1 MKAVASMVT
10 TGGILADIGTDHAYV
25 PIALVQRQKIKG
37 AIAMDI
43 NEGPLARA
51 QEHIRAARQEE
62 YIQTRL
68 SDGAEA
74 LLPNEADSI
83 LIAGMGGELILHILT
98 EGESVCST
106 AKELILQPQSEIH
119 KVREYLRQHQTYR
132 KATPTQ
138 SILTIT
144 SNVVYGKKTGTT
156 PDGRPGGTPFAP
168 GANPMN
174 GRDTKGA
181 VAALASVAKLP
192 FQHAHDGISYTFAV
206 SPATLG
212 KERDI
217 QINNLVSLL
226 DGYFTPDGGQHLN
239 VNVFDRDLLLDAME
253 HPEKYPQLT
262 IRVSGYAVNFVKLT
276 REQQLDVISRTINSS
291 L

>member
-1 MKAVASMVT
+1 MASMVT

-51 QEHIRAARQEE
+51 QEHIRAARLEE

-119 KVREYLRQHQTYR
+119 KVREYL
-132 KATPTQ
+132 A
-138 SILTIT
+138 
-144 SNVVYGKKTGTT
+144 
-156 PDGRPGGTPFAP
+156 
-168 GANPMN
+168 
-174 GRDTKGA
+174 
-181 VAALASVAKLP
+181 
-192 FQHAHDGISYTFAV
+192 GISIRLKMKIWSV
-206 SPATLG
+206 K
-212 KERDI
+212 KENI
-217 QINNLVSLL
+217 
-226 DGYFTPDGGQHLN
+226 
-239 VNVFDRDLLLDAME
+239 
-253 HPEKYPQLT
+253 
-262 IRVSGYAVNFVKLT
+262 IR
-276 REQQLDVISRTINSS
+276 
-291 L
+291 

>member
-1 MKAVASMVT
+1 MASMVT

-51 QEHIRAARQEE
+51 QEHIRAARLEE

-119 KVREYLRQHQTYR
+119 KVREYLRRHQYKIEDEDMVCEEGKYYPMMRVHYQAEKNEDADKTIKDMENSKEQKKSRYKVECLYGR
-132 KATPTQ
+132 YLLMEKNPVLHQ
-138 SILTIT
+138 YLVKERQVFENILDNLFKQPESEKI
-144 SNVVYGKKTGTT
+144 
-156 PDGRPGGTPFAP
+156 
-168 GANPMN
+168 
-174 GRDTKGA
+174 A
-181 VAALASVAKLP
+181 VRMEEVKEALGYNEAALA
-192 FQHAHDGISYTFAV
+192 Y
-206 SPATLG
+206 
-212 KERDI
+212 
-217 QINNLVSLL
+217 
-226 DGYFTPDGGQHLN
+226 Y
-239 VNVFDRDLLLDAME
+239 
-253 HPEKYPQLT
+253 
-262 IRVSGYAVNFVKLT
+262 
-276 REQQLDVISRTINSS
+276 RT
-291 L
+291 

>member
-51 QEHIRAARQEE
+51 QEHIRAARLEE

-119 KVREYLRQHQTYR
+119 KVQGI
-132 KATPTQ
+132 
-138 SILTIT
+138 S
-144 SNVVYGKKTGTT
+144 
-156 PDGRPGGTPFAP
+156 AP
-168 GANPMN
+168 
-174 GRDTKGA
+174 
-181 VAALASVAKLP
+181 ASV
-192 FQHAHDGISYTFAV
+192 
-206 SPATLG
+206 
-212 KERDI
+212 
-217 QINNLVSLL
+217 
-226 DGYFTPDGGQHLN
+226 
-239 VNVFDRDLLLDAME
+239 
-253 HPEKYPQLT
+253 
-262 IRVSGYAVNFVKLT
+262 
-276 REQQLDVISRTINSS
+276 
-291 L
+291 

>member
-1 MKAVASMVT
+1 MASMVT

-51 QEHIRAARQEE
+51 QEHIRAARLEK

-98 EGESVCST
+98 EGELVCST

-119 KVREYLRQHQTYR
+119 KVREYLRQHQYKIEDEDMVCEDGKYYPMMKVRPPVAETAGKDTEVKCWDTVQLKYGKLLLEKQHPVLR
-132 KATPTQ
+132 EYLEREIRIYQ
-138 SILTIT
+138 SILEGLKAKDSDRIRQRKEELEQEL
-144 SNVVYGKKTGTT
+144 VE
-156 PDGRPGGTPFAP
+156 AE
-168 GANPMN
+168 
-174 GRDTKGA
+174 KG
-181 VAALASVAKLP
+181 
-192 FQHAHDGISYTFAV
+192 
-206 SPATLG
+206 
-212 KERDI
+212 
-217 QINNLVSLL
+217 
-226 DGYFTPDGGQHLN
+226 
-239 VNVFDRDLLLDAME
+239 M
-253 HPEKYPQLT
+253 KY
-262 IRVSGYAVNFVKLT
+262 YAV
-276 REQQLDVISRTINSS
+276 
-291 L
+291 

>member
-1 MKAVASMVT
+1 MASMVT

-51 QEHIRAARQEE
+51 QEHIRAARLEE